1 MTTLGW
7 QLERSRA
14 HEGGWEVWGDNCGLS
29 VAASSSAS
37 GPVSA
42 CPRRICIGIGLA
54 LVVQVRV
61 YLAYD
66 ALYTPSKVSLRLPP
80 PPPPTLSVCPSRRPI
95 KYQKSAIK
103 LRAAGTNA
111 ARKTATHS
119 LRNYKKG
126 HFHLENSLDLHSK
139 STWTEFLPTLKPCIS
154 LKSGIKRQIRRHSQ
168 TAISCAVEIFSQ
180 VCVGRSWTE
189 FQLQLSKYDRDKETF
204 SRRRVQLVRDQRVC
218 ATKLKTFNIQGNQK
232 LILETSFLYHL

>member
-1 MTTLGW
+1 MFASILDTGHALPDRTRGRGSESSGATTHSSHELSSQSAQIPDLESDSDSDLDSASDALASCVEVVGIMTTLGW

-54 LVVQVRV
+54 LVVQVRL

-80 PPPPTLSVCPSRRPI
+80 PRPPTLSVCPSRRPI
-95 KYQKSAIK
+95 KY
-103 LRAAGTNA
+103 
-111 ARKTATHS
+111 
-119 LRNYKKG
+119 
-126 HFHLENSLDLHSK
+126 
-139 STWTEFLPTLKPCIS
+139 
-154 LKSGIKRQIRRHSQ
+154 
-168 TAISCAVEIFSQ
+168 
-180 VCVGRSWTE
+180 
-189 FQLQLSKYDRDKETF
+189 
-204 SRRRVQLVRDQRVC
+204 
-218 ATKLKTFNIQGNQK
+218 
-232 LILETSFLYHL
+232 